1 MAETLI
7 SPGVLAREN
16 DQSFITQ
23 QPVQVGAAIVGPA
36 VKGPVE
42 QPTVVTSYSDYQ
54 NRFGTTFESGSLDYT
69 FFTSIAAYNY
79 FNNGGNTLLVTRV
92 VNSPST
98 WNYASTSIDGG
109 ETGNIS
115 VGTNLLGSYTS
126 GGVGGSAFQGV
137 ATPTTS
143 GAGTGIVLA
152 VTASAANGKLVTDV
166 DALLPATSNPTNAG
180 AATYT
185 GVSLTGGSGTG
196 AVAEVVVTGTT
207 APTIA
212 SITVTTAG
220 SGYVATDVLTI
231 AAGALGTGQLI
242 NADDVTLDSTLPTIG
257 TFNTPTVVAQSS
269 TSGAGTGATFTI
281 TGDGVSAISTVL
293 VASIGT
299 GYAENDTITITQAD
313 LITAGFTG
321 ALGDLVITVS
331 AAMLQN
337 SSAATFTLGANDLLI
352 ETVGVQVST
361 AGTGYVIGD
370 TLTVA
375 AADMGTPT
383 ADLVITLTAADI
395 INFTSF
401 ELEAIDKGV
410 IWNNTGSVLSQAAM
424 ESGSSDNIRWEISTA
439 NTSSGTFSLLIR
451 RGNDTQNNKVVLE
464 SWNNLSLDPTQD
476 NFITKVIGDEKY
488 NYQSSGNYL
497 QVSGSY
503 PNASRYVRVKS
514 VNLLTPNY
522 LDNAGNAK
530 DQYTGSIPI
539 VGSGSYNG
547 SFAGGVGNVVPS
559 GRTMNMYQYIN
570 ANDSQG
576 LVGSDYTDMLNL
588 LSNQD
593 NYQFNSYFLPGLTND
608 THTSQITTAINNT
621 QQRGDNILVIDPVPY
636 ASSITATTTEAA
648 SRNTSYATMY
658 WPWLQIIDP
667 DLGDRV
673 WVPASTMIGG
683 VYAYND
689 SVSEPWFAPAG
700 INRGGLTNVVR
711 AERQLPA
718 ASRDTLYEENVNPIG
733 TFPGTGVVVYGQ
745 KTLQRQASALDRVNV
760 RRLLIALKSYIGQVA
775 QTLVFEQNTAATR
788 NNFLAAVNPYLESVQ
803 QRQGLYAFKVV
814 MDDSNNTPDVIDRNQ
829 LVGAIYLQPTRTAE
843 FIYLDFNVLPTG
855 ATFPS

>member
-1 MAETLI
+1 MAETLV

-23 QPVQVGAAIVGPA
+23 QPVQAGAAIVGPT

-42 QPTVVTSYSDYQ
+42 QPTIVTSYSDYQ
-54 NRFGTTFESGSLDYT
+54 NRFGTTFESGSNEYS
-69 FFTSIAAYNY
+69 FFTSITAANY

-98 WNYASTSIDGG
+98 WNYASASIQSSEAEGG
-109 ETGNIS
+109 ALEIAAD
-115 VGTNLLGSYTS
+115 NLLSS
-126 GGVGGSAFQGV
+126 I
-137 ATPTTS
+137 TT
-143 GAGTGIVLA
+143 
-152 VTASAANGKLVTDV
+152 
-166 DALLPATSNPTNAG
+166 NPTNAG

-185 GVSLTGGSGTG
+185 SVATTTSGNGSG
-196 AVAEVVVTGTT
+196 AVATVVVTGTT
-207 APTIA
+207 APTITG
-212 SITVTTAG
+212 ITVTSAG
-220 SGYVATDVLTI
+220 ADYAIGDTVTI

-242 NADDVTLDSTLPTIG
+242 TGDNVLAITAGTYDLGVVTGPFT
-257 TFNTPTVVAQSS
+257 VAQSS
-269 TSGAGTGATFTI
+269 TSGAGTGASFEI
-281 TGDGVSAISTVL
+281 TGDGVNTISAITVS
-293 VASIGT
+293 SIGT
-299 GYAENDTITITQAD
+299 GHADTDVISITAAD
-313 LITAGFTG
+313 LLAAGFTG
-321 ALGDLVITVS
+321 ATGTVE
-331 AAMLQN
+331 
-337 SSAATFTLGANDLLI
+337 I
-352 ETVGVQVST
+352 
-361 AGTGYVIGD
+361 
-370 TLTVA
+370 TLTSAEVQDSDA
-375 AADMGTPT
+375 A
-383 ADLVITLTAADI
+383 VITLDADNIDNATA
-395 INFTSF
+395 F
-401 ELEAIDKGV
+401 ELETLDKGV
-410 IWNNTGSVLSQAAM
+410 IGNNVGTVLAQNAM
-424 ESGSSDNIRWEISTA
+424 ESGSSDNVRWEIATS

-514 VNLLTPNY
+514 VNQLTPNY

-530 DQYTGSIPI
+530 SQFTGFIPT

-559 GRTMNMYQYIN
+559 SRTMNLYQNIN
-570 ANDSQG
+570 ATDSQG
-576 LVGSDYTDMLNL
+576 LVGSDYTSMLNL

-593 NYQFNSYFLPGLTND
+593 NYQFNALFLPGLTNAD
-608 THTSQITTAINNT
+608 HTSQITTAINNT
-621 QQRGDNILVIDPVPY
+621 QQRGDNILIIDPDGY
-636 ASSITATTTEAA
+636 ATSITETVNQAS
-648 SRNTSYATMY
+648 SRNTSYAAMY
-658 WPWLQIIDP
+658 WPWLQVIDP

-673 WVPASTMIGG
+673 WVPASTMIAG

-718 ASRDTLYEENVNPIG
+718 ADRDTLYESNVNPIA